1 MTSPLSHEVFEVL
14 GLGDPVMDILAHVT
28 SEFLATVTSE
38 PGGCFAISPKEMVA
52 LIERISAVSELTR
65 IPGGSAANV
74 MKGLAGLL
82 GADVVATRFV
92 GMVGKDSTGA
102 EYRRC
107 LEAKGVQAML
117 LESESGAPSACAIC
131 LVTPDGQRTM
141 RTCLGAS
148 LELRSASQLAPNWC
162 PTKDVTKGIG
172 GLAALH
178 CEGYCLYRPQLAK
191 EVMRACRTAGALV
204 SIDLASFELV
214 RNCKSS
220 LMEILEAGLIDLV
233 FANEEEAAEMAVD
246 LQLCPASA
254 SHAERVAA
262 TQGLLLKHAK
272 VSIVSLGPKGCT
284 ARTASGLSAS
294 APAGGVKVVD
304 TIGAGDTF
312 TAGFLAA
319 YLLGCPLQRCAE
331 MGCAAGSEAVQVA
344 GAELNPESW
353 VRLRA
358 RAAILMAPTS
368 KPAAAAPEPA
378 APKAAS
384 SKVVQPPSS
393 AVDQGKEKGGLLA
406 ALSSAV
412 PESLR
417 RAWEG
422 CWSRTKEGRESYRL
436 LYLAGLPLCIL
447 GVGLLGIR
455 MAQRRTN

>member
-204 SIDLASFELV
+204 SIDLAS
-214 RNCKSS
+214 
-220 LMEILEAGLIDLV
+220 
-233 FANEEEAAEMAVD
+233 
-246 LQLCPASA
+246 
-254 SHAERVAA
+254 
-262 TQGLLLKHAK
+262 
-272 VSIVSLGPKGCT
+272 
-284 ARTASGLSAS
+284 